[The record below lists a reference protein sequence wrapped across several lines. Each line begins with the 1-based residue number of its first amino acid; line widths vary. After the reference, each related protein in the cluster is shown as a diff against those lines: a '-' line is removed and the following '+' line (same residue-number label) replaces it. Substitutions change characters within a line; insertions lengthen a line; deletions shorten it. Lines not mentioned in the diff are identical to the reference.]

1 MRNGFARIKKCD
13 TTKNRRDAM
22 ELRMKQSNK
31 NVPCFLGAITCFLEA
46 FFSL

>member
-1 MRNGFARIKKCD
+1 MRNGFAGIKKCD

-46 FFSL
+46 FFFL